1 VKQHPQGIDL
11 EGLARHRGS
20 SFGRT
25 LMPQLSQASFENRL
39 AVELIRKNAPRW
51 VLEDEGRMIGSN
63 HLPESLREQM
73 SQASIV
79 VVEDPFAVR
88 LDRLRDE
95 YFGQMWRAF
104 LRAYGEEAGWQE
116 YNDYL
121 HQGLFAI
128 RRRLGLQR
136 FSELTVLLDSALI
149 EQRRTGGTEA
159 HDAWLAPL
167 LNDYYDPMYRYQLE
181 KKADNVVYR
190 GAWNDVAAWLA
201 A

>member
-1 VKQHPQGIDL
+1 
-11 EGLARHRGS
+11 
-20 SFGRT
+20 
-25 LMPQLSQASFENRL
+25 
-39 AVELIRKNAPRW
+39 
-51 VLEDEGRMIGSN
+51 MIGSN

>member
-1 VKQHPQGIDL
+1 
-11 EGLARHRGS
+11 
-20 SFGRT
+20 
-25 LMPQLSQASFENRL
+25 
-39 AVELIRKNAPRW
+39 
-51 VLEDEGRMIGSN
+51 
-63 HLPESLREQM
+63 
-73 SQASIV
+73 
-79 VVEDPFAVR
+79 
-88 LDRLRDE
+88 LRDE

>member
-1 VKQHPQGIDL
+1 MM
-11 EGLARHRGS
+11 S
-20 SFGRT
+20 
-25 LMPQLSQASFENRL
+25 
-39 AVELIRKNAPRW
+39 VELSDREMMRYNRQI
-51 VLEDEGRMIGSN
+51 VLRGFDFDGQEA
-63 HLPESLREQM
+63 LKAAKVL
-73 SQASIV
+73 V
-79 VVEDPFAVR
+79 VGLGG